1 MTQEDIFIF
10 KDIVREVTTEVVN
23 SAVITSEERMMNQ
36 MGEKLG
42 ALEVGMDEKLGALEA
57 RMDEKLGALEARMDE
72 KLEVLEVRM
81 DEKLGALEARMDE
94 KLENLEIRM
103 HKVMDEKLENL
114 EIRMR
119 KVMDEKLH
127 HTENMILQHVDS
139 VQESIYKKMDELEK
153 EIRTFKE
160 YNHIAEMDSEEH
172 KLMLKKITEMEQ
184 RIAALEKRKSLRI
197 LK

>member
-23 SAVITSEERMMNQ
+23 SAVIASEERMMNQ
-36 MGEKLG
+36 MDEKLE
-42 ALEVGMDEKLGALEA
+42 ALEV
-57 RMDEKLGALEARMDE
+57 RMDKKLEVLEARMDE
-72 KLEVLEVRM
+72 KLEALEVRT
-81 DEKLGALEARMDE
+81 DE
-94 KLENLEIRM
+94 KLENLETRI
-103 HKVMDEKLENL
+103 
-114 EIRMR
+114 R

-172 KLMLKKITEMEQ
+172 KLMLKKIAEMEQ
-184 RIAALEKRKSLRI
+184 RLTALEKRKSLRI

>member
-23 SAVITSEERMMNQ
+23 SAVIASEERMLN
-36 MGEKLG
+36 
-42 ALEVGMDEKLGALEA
+42 
-57 RMDEKLGALEARMDE
+57 RMDE
-72 KLEVLEVRM
+72 KLEALEVRT
-81 DEKLGALEARMDE
+81 DE
-94 KLENLEIRM
+94 KLENLETRI
-103 HKVMDEKLENL
+103 
-114 EIRMR
+114 R

-172 KLMLKKITEMEQ
+172 KLMLKKIAEMEQ
-184 RIAALEKRKSLRI
+184 RLTALEKRKSLRI

>member
-23 SAVITSEERMMNQ
+23 SAVIASEERMMNQ
-36 MGEKLG
+36 M
-42 ALEVGMDEKLGALEA
+42 DEK
-57 RMDEKLGALEARMDE
+57 LEARMDE
-72 KLEVLEVRM
+72 KLEALEV
-81 DEKLGALEARMDE
+81 RMDE
-94 KLENLEIRM
+94 KLENLEIR
-103 HKVMDEKLENL
+103 
-114 EIRMR
+114 IR
-119 KVMDEKLH
+119 KVMDGKLH

-172 KLMLKKITEMEQ
+172 KLMLKKIAEMEQ
-184 RIAALEKRKSLRI
+184 RLTALEKRKSLRI

>member
-23 SAVITSEERMMNQ
+23 SAVIASEERMMNQ
-36 MGEKLG
+36 IDEKLE
-42 ALEVGMDEKLGALEA
+42 ALEV
-57 RMDEKLGALEARMDE
+57 RMDKKLEVLEARMDE
-72 KLEVLEVRM
+72 KLEALEVRT
-81 DEKLGALEARMDE
+81 DE
-94 KLENLEIRM
+94 KLENLETRI
-103 HKVMDEKLENL
+103 
-114 EIRMR
+114 R

-172 KLMLKKITEMEQ
+172 KLMLKKIAEMEQ
-184 RIAALEKRKSLRI
+184 RLTALEKRKSLRI

>member
-23 SAVITSEERMMNQ
+23 SAVIASEERMMNQ
-36 MGEKLG
+36 M
-42 ALEVGMDEKLGALEA
+42 
-57 RMDEKLGALEARMDE
+57 DE
-72 KLEVLEVRM
+72 KLEALEVRM
-81 DEKLGALEARMDE
+81 DEKLGVLEARVDEKLGALEVRMDEKLEALEARVDE

-103 HKVMDEKLENL
+103 H
-114 EIRMR
+114 

-184 RIAALEKRKSLRI
+184 RVTALEKRKSLRI

>member
-1 MTQEDIFIF
+1 MVIITQEDIFMVR
-10 KDIVREVTTEVVN
+10 DIVREVTTEVVN
-23 SAVITSEERMMNQ
+23 SAIIASEERMMN
-36 MGEKLG
+36 
-42 ALEVGMDEKLGALEA
+42 
-57 RMDEKLGALEARMDE
+57 RMDEKLGALEVRMDE
-72 KLEVLEVRM
+72 KLE
-81 DEKLGALEARMDE
+81 ALEAR
-94 KLENLEIRM
+94 
-103 HKVMDEKLENL
+103 VDEKLENL

-172 KLMLKKITEMEQ
+172 KLILKKIAEMEQ
-184 RIAALEKRKSLRI
+184 RLTALEKRKSLRI

>member
-1 MTQEDIFIF
+1 VVIITQEDIFMVR
-10 KDIVREVTTEVVN
+10 DIVREVTTEVVN
-23 SAVITSEERMMNQ
+23 SAIIASEERMMN
-36 MGEKLG
+36 
-42 ALEVGMDEKLGALEA
+42 
-57 RMDEKLGALEARMDE
+57 RMDEKLGALEVRMDE
-72 KLEVLEVRM
+72 KLE
-81 DEKLGALEARMDE
+81 ALEAR
-94 KLENLEIRM
+94 
-103 HKVMDEKLENL
+103 VDEKLENL

-172 KLMLKKITEMEQ
+172 KLILKKIAEMEQ
-184 RIAALEKRKSLRI
+184 RLTALEKRKSLRI

>member
-23 SAVITSEERMMNQ
+23 SAVIASEERMMNQ
-36 MGEKLG
+36 M
-42 ALEVGMDEKLGALEA
+42 
-57 RMDEKLGALEARMDE
+57 
-72 KLEVLEVRM
+72 
-81 DEKLGALEARMDE
+81 DE
-94 KLENLEIRM
+94 KLENLETRI
-103 HKVMDEKLENL
+103 
-114 EIRMR
+114 R

-172 KLMLKKITEMEQ
+172 KLMLKKIAEMEQ
-184 RIAALEKRKSLRI
+184 RLTALEKRKSLRI